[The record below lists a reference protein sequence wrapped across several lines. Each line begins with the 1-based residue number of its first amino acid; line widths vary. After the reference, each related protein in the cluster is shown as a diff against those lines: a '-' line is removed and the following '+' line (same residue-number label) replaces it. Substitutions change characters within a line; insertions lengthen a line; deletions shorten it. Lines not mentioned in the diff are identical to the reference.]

1 MLKANVYVTLRKS
14 ILDPQGVAVKNALK
28 SLGHNEIRSVRIGK
42 FIELELDGAA
52 ENEAEAKVKEY
63 CQKLLA
69 NEVMEDFRFEIIK

>member
-28 SLGHNEIRSVRIGK
+28 SLGHSEIQSVRIGK
-42 FIELELDGAA
+42 FIELELDEVA

-69 NEVMEDFRFEIIK
+69 NEVMEDFKFEIIK